1 MKAFE
6 YEREFVM
13 QKKGGKSF
21 KWMEKIFQGT
31 LLLKA
36 SPMCKECQAAV
47 QVGEE
52 TNKGPRGQK
61 EI

>member
-6 YEREFVM
+6 YEQESVM
-13 QKKGGKSF
+13 QKKGGISF

-31 LLLKA
+31 LLLKG
-36 SPMCKECQAAV
+36 SLMCKECQAAV

-52 TNKGPRGQK
+52 SKDHRGQR